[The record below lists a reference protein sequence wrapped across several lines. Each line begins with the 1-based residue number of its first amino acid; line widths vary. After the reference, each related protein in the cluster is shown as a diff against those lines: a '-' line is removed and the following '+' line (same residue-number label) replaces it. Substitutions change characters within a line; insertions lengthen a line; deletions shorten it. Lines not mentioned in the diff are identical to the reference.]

1 MLGWNR
7 YSPMPRSFASFP
19 NAGEPRSDSEITDR
33 IMRMLEENPL
43 QASVGGFLGPNP
55 AYPAS
60 FPGQQAMTDD
70 VSP

>member
-43 QASVGGFLGPNP
+43 QASVG
-55 AYPAS
+55 
-60 FPGQQAMTDD
+60 
-70 VSP
+70 